1 MTRYDEIKSLD
12 GSRKTAVN
20 AVNRLMWINNQEEL
34 DKAVY
39 GAIKAVIE
47 LYDAASVIITKR
59 ERGENAE
66 IHK

>member
-1 MTRYDEIKSLD
+1 MTKYEEIKSLD

-20 AVNRLMWINNQEEL
+20 AVNRLMWIYNQEEL

-47 LYDAASVIITKR
+47 LYDNASTIVTKR

-66 IHK
+66 IHQ

>member
-20 AVNRLMWINNQEEL
+20 AVNRLMWINTQEEL

-47 LYDAASVIITKR
+47 LYDNASVIITKR